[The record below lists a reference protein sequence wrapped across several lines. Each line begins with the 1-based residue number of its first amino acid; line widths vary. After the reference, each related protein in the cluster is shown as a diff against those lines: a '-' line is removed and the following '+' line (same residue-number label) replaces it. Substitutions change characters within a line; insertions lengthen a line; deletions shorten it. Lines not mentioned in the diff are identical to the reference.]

1 MPLPLKFNAGKVDYN
16 AELDQYVPLKTPG
29 EITINQSAEG
39 EGCFSFTWK
48 PKNSTSQD
56 IEELLVFQG
65 DVVWKKVNSCTSGR
79 VYMLAFLSSGAKHL
93 YWMQDVND
101 VGAGEDDSDAALST
115 DSKQDR
121 NISAEIRTV
130 LCDAE

>member
-1 MPLPLKFNAGKVDYN
+1 MSSLPLKFNAGKVAYD
-16 AELDQYVPLKTPG
+16 AEADQYIPAKTPG
-29 EITINQSAEG
+29 QIIIDQSPEG

-48 PKNSTSQD
+48 PKSSTSQD

-65 DVVWKKVNSCTSGR
+65 DVIWKKVNSCTSGR

-101 VGAGEDDSDAALST
+101 VGAGEDDSDEVLST
-115 DSKQDR
+115 DSKNDIEVSSQ
-121 NISAEIRTV
+121 IRTL
-130 LCDAE
+130 LCDV